1 MMPSVPPARSYCKI
15 HRGSIEFASKYLDWL
30 QAKKDRSLSSTL
42 CIHPFRVRRTS
53 FDTRNNRRCYYMS
66 LHPPCTLPAPPPLP
80 PLLFAVSR
88 SKTRD
93 EEKRRKKKKKISLI
107 FFEKLLHAID
117 NFNVLWLY
125 YKIRWTKNRTC
136 VTSFEIYL
144 RSAALLRARIYK

>member
-66 LHPPCTLPAPPPLP
+66 LHPPCTLPAPPPASP
-80 PLLFAVSR
+80 FALCCVTF
-88 SKTRD
+88 KNTR
-93 EEKRRKKKKKISLI
+93 RGKKKKKKKKNLSH
-107 FFEKLLHAID
+107 FFRKASPC
-117 NFNVLWLY
+117 
-125 YKIRWTKNRTC
+125 NRQ
-136 VTSFEIYL
+136 F
-144 RSAALLRARIYK
+144 